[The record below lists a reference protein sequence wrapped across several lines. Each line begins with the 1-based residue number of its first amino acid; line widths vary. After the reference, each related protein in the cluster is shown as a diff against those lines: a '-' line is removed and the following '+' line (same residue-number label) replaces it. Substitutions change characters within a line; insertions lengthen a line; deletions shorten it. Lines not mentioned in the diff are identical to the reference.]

1 MLSKDRVGAFT
12 LAWDGDLTVV
22 QHETTT
28 TPVPVP
34 YDWLEAYYPNEP
46 ATDTARELLANDD
59 TDGDGFTAWEEYV
72 ANTNP
77 TNESSR
83 LTCSIAVGAG
93 GVPVVT
99 VDPPVAREG
108 FPRILQGKV
117 DLADE
122 DENWV
127 DLSAPSEPYRF
138 FRVRINVGH

>member
-1 MLSKDRVGAFT
+1 MLSNDRMGAFT
-12 LAWDGDLTVV
+12 LSWDGDLTVV

-117 DLADE
+117 DLADKNE
-122 DENWV
+122 TWI

-138 FRVRINVGH
+138 YRVRINVGD